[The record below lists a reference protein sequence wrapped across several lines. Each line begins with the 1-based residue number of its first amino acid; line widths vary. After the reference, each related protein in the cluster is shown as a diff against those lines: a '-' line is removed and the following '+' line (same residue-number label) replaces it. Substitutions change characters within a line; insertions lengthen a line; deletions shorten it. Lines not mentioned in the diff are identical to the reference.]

1 PHRLVAVT
9 KELQKSTL
17 TLSAVRRL
25 FDQVIK
31 QYTVLK
37 PRLFATATIVNNTN
51 LERGET
57 LNAAEKSTC
66 AGFRSPDL
74 EWSSSRGTEECSIV
88 RAAFKK
94 RKVVK
99 RSHFVGVAYVLA
111 TSNKCEHFFSLAK
124 LVIANLR
131 MRMAPDRLEMVMCLH
146 NNRDLW
152 DLSAVDEVR
161 SRLGRNNANN

>member
-1 PHRLVAVT
+1 MVERYVKHQLLIVQLGYDLLV
-9 KELQKSTL
+9 EH
-17 TLSAVRRL
+17 
-25 FDQVIK
+25 DVIK
-31 QYTVLK
+31 QAGLVKLQ
-37 PRLFATATIVNNTN
+37 
-51 LERGET
+51 RGET

-152 DLSAVDEVR
+152 DLSAVDEI
-161 SRLGRNNANN
+161 